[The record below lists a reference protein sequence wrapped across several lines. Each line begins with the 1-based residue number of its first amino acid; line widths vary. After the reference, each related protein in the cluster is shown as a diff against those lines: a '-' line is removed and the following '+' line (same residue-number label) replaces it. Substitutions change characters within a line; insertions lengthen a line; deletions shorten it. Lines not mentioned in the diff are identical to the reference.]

1 VMVIGMV
8 VVGSGCMV
16 GRIWLL
22 GLISEG
28 GTSDR

>member
-1 VMVIGMV
+1 MMVIGMV